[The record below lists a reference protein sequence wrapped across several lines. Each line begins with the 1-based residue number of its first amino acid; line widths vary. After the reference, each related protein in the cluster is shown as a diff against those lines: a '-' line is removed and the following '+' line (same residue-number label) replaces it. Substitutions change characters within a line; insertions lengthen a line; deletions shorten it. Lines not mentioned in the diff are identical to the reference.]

1 MEIKKF
7 EIEFVQR
14 SKNLLEDYQGPW
26 DMTNLINCTLGLIIL
41 PYENI
46 KGKPSYSFWD
56 ADLGMI
62 PNLPP
67 FRLTIFEPIKNIN
80 NANITYYPKTLKVL
94 LQKIRNG
101 LAHQR
106 IEPLN
111 PDGKFAGIIIKN
123 YFDVAQTHQDLEIHL
138 SQQELK
144 SFALFVADEYLK

>member
-14 SKNLLEDYQGPW
+14 TKSLLTDYQGPW
-26 DMTNLINCTLGLIIL
+26 DMSNLINCTLGLIIL
-41 PYENI
+41 PYETI
-46 KGKPSYSFWD
+46 KGKPSLSFWD
-56 ADLGMI
+56 TELAKI

-67 FRLTIFEPIKNIN
+67 FRLSIFKPIKSIKKSKV
-80 NANITYYPKTLKVL
+80 TYYSKTLKVL

-106 IEPLN
+106 IEPVN
-111 PDGKFAGIIIKN
+111 QDGKFAGVIMRN
-123 YFDVAQTHQDLEIHL
+123 YFDDAQTRPDLEVQF

-144 SFALFVADEYLK
+144 DFALFIADEYLK